1 MYNEDAVL
9 SKLLVTLTFFFLA
22 LCICAQKA
30 DASEVTD
37 ELHKQL
43 VEIEA
48 SGGIFVG
55 NQKQDNAK
63 KSTQGI
69 SIKNT
74 GGIVIINQRNSD
86 KDILDKVDKIK

>member
-1 MYNEDAVL
+1 MNN
-9 SKLLVTLTFFFLA
+9 SKRILICCLASLVCMTA
-22 LCICAQKA
+22 YIQGNQAN
-30 DASEVTD
+30 ASEIAD
-37 ELHKQL
+37 EIHKQL

-55 NQKQDNAK
+55 NQKQDDAK

>member
-1 MYNEDAVL
+1 MNN
-9 SKLLVTLTFFFLA
+9 SKLIL
-22 LCICAQKA
+22 ICWLILLFCMAVQSQGGQA
-30 DASEVTD
+30 EASEISD
-37 ELHKQL
+37 EIHKQL

-55 NQKQDNAK
+55 NQKQDDAK

-86 KDILDKVDKIK
+86 KDILDKANKIK

>member
-1 MYNEDAVL
+1 MNN
-9 SKLLVTLTFFFLA
+9 SKRILIYCLA
-22 LCICAQKA
+22 SVVCIATYIQGNQAC
-30 DASEVTD
+30 ASEIAD
-37 ELHKQL
+37 EIHKQL

-55 NQKQDNAK
+55 NQKQDDAK

>member
-1 MYNEDAVL
+1 MKDSIYVLVCWLISLVCIAACIQGNQAHANEI
-9 SKLLVTLTFFFLA
+9 S
-22 LCICAQKA
+22 
-30 DASEVTD
+30 D
-37 ELHKQL
+37 EIHKQL

-55 NQKQDNAK
+55 NQKQDDAK

>member
-1 MYNEDAVL
+1 MKDSIHVLVCWLIPLVCIAVY
-9 SKLLVTLTFFFLA
+9 F
-22 LCICAQKA
+22 QGGQA

>member
-1 MYNEDAVL
+1 MNNSKRILICCLASVVCIAVY
-9 SKLLVTLTFFFLA
+9 FQGNQA
-22 LCICAQKA
+22 GAN
-30 DASEVTD
+30 EVTD
-37 ELHKQL
+37 EIHKQL

-55 NQKQDNAK
+55 NQKQDDAK

-86 KDILDKVDKIK
+86 KDILDKANKIK

>member
-1 MYNEDAVL
+1 MNNSKRILICCLASLVCIATYIQGNQASANEI
-9 SKLLVTLTFFFLA
+9 S
-22 LCICAQKA
+22 
-30 DASEVTD
+30 D
-37 ELHKQL
+37 EIHKQL

-55 NQKQDNAK
+55 NQKQDDAK

>member
-1 MYNEDAVL
+1 MNN
-9 SKLLVTLTFFFLA
+9 SKRILICWLISLI
-22 LCICAQKA
+22 CIAAYLQGGQA
-30 DASEVTD
+30 DASEISD
-37 ELHKQL
+37 EIHKQL

-48 SGGIFVG
+48 SGGIFIG
-55 NQKQDNAK
+55 NQKQDSAK